1 MAGGTSMVP
10 VVYTVGFLVNLGLP
24 LVHQE
29 DCDEK
34 HVHAFSHYF
43 SLSSCLTDRDD
54 LTYR

>member
-43 SLSSCLTDRDD
+43 SLSSCLTDKDD